1 MAVIRTILQYFI
13 VYFHFFLEEVQLSIF
28 SRKRGGGHLLIWTIF
43 LLNIY
48 LQLGIEDFE
57 YVALITLKIPK
68 HVVVNFEFFKLFVKN
83 YKGV

>member
-1 MAVIRTILQYFI
+1 MFYSLFS
-13 VYFHFFLEEVQLSIF
+13 FFPWRGAAKHIF
-28 SRKRGGGHLLIWTIF
+28 SEKGGGHLLIWTIF
-43 LLNIY
+43 LQNIY

-57 YVALITLKIPK
+57 YVAVITLKIPK